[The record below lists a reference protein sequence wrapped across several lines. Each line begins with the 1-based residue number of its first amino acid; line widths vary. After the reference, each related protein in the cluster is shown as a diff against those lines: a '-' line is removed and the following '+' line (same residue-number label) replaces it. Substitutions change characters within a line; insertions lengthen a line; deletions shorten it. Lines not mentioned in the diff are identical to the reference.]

1 MKITPPPLNT
11 ILLIAI
17 AVLLTLQIQ
26 SWFGR
31 SGKPN
36 SYYKE
41 KIADMDKEIQSIRS
55 EREDTRRRYDSIILI
70 QMQKD
75 TVLIREYKT
84 NTIKYEKIPVT
95 VSNYSNDELRRAIYN
110 Y

>member
-1 MKITPPPLNT
+1 
-11 ILLIAI
+11 
-17 AVLLTLQIQ
+17 
-26 SWFGR
+26 
-31 SGKPN
+31 
-36 SYYKE
+36 
-41 KIADMDKEIQSIRS
+41 MDKEIQSIRA

-95 VSNYSNDELRRAIYN
+95 VGNFSNDELRRAIYN

>member
-11 ILLIAI
+11 ILLIGI

-26 SWFGR
+26 SCFGGG
-31 SGKPN
+31 GKPN

-41 KIADMDKEIQSIRS
+41 KIADMDKEIENIRS
-55 EREDTRRRYDSIILI
+55 EREETRRRYDSIILI

-95 VSNYSNDELRRAIYN
+95 VGNFSNDELRRAIYN